1 MGDIRAEMERELDQ
15 VLARA
20 LSHPIRVEILQT
32 LRGRVASPAEL
43 SQELDQRLGVISYHA
58 NTLVSC
64 GCLELVRA
72 EPRRGAVENFFG
84 VTPRS
89 PI

>member
-1 MGDIRAEMERELDQ
+1 MERGSDQ
-15 VLARA
+15 VVVRA

-32 LRGRVASPAEL
+32 LRGRVASPVEL
-43 SQELDQRLGVISYHA
+43 SRELNQRLGVISYHA
-58 NTLVSC
+58 TTLVSC
-64 GCLELVRA
+64 GYLELVRA
-72 EPRRGAVENFFG
+72 EPRRGTIENFFG

>member
-1 MGDIRAEMERELDQ
+1 MGDIRAEMERGLDQ
-15 VLARA
+15 GLVRA

-43 SQELDQRLGVISYHA
+43 SQELDRSLGVISYHA

-64 GCLELVRA
+64 GYLELVRT
-72 EPRRGAVENFFG
+72 EPRRGAIENFFG
-84 VTPRS
+84 VTPHS